1 MSVYRFL
8 SSSAVLLAFTVSV
21 AVASEPTSD
30 FPGASDFHVLT
41 RPTNS
46 FIIGA
51 RHIDNDEYAIP
62 LGPVESNSKELGKS
76 TTVTGPIDVLAYAG
90 PKTASSLTTYTTLT
104 SQLTAAGYTEV
115 WSCARK
121 TCGSGYSLATILSQ
135 PTIDSI
141 HVGNWASWMIDSL
154 DATNDDVRY
163 GTFHK
168 GNEYMLVMGALS
180 PGYPSGALVIRV
192 NGPATESVLQEASA
206 NADADSSR
214 TAAPAASTPATQ
226 SNPAAASDKV
236 KSKAR
241 SIWNQI
247 PR

>member
-1 MSVYRFL
+1 MSAYRFF
-8 SSSAVLLAFTVSV
+8 SAAVLLASSV
-21 AVASEPTSD
+21 CIAWASEPASD

-51 RHIDNDEYAIP
+51 RHIDNDEYSIP
-62 LGPVESNSKELGKS
+62 LGPVESNSKQLGKS
-76 TTVTGPIDVLAYAG
+76 TTATGPIDVLAYAG
-90 PKTASSLTTYTTLT
+90 PKTASSLTTYTALAG
-104 SQLTAAGYTEV
+104 QLRAAGYTEV
-115 WSCARK
+115 WSCARQS
-121 TCGSGYSLATILSQ
+121 CGSGYTLATILSQ

-141 HVGNWASWMIDSL
+141 HTGNWASWMIDSL

-163 GTFHK
+163 GTFRK

-180 PGYPSGALVIRV
+180 PGYPSGALAIRV
-192 NGPATESVLQEASA
+192 NGPANESVLQAEGPKA
-206 NADADSSR
+206 ADEDASR
-214 TAAPAASTPATQ
+214 TAAPAATPSTTP
-226 SNPAAASDKV
+226 SNPAATAEKV